1 MNDGDDLLARIEVSQ
16 ARRWLGIV
24 MLYGL
29 GVLLIYVAFAT
40 PPEPAWLVFLIAAG
54 LGSLWMGEAMRRGTE
69 SGLVLTEAG
78 LFDRDG
84 TLLAAFDDILKV
96 ERGFLAFKPSNGFV
110 VTTTTPGQRRW
121 RPGLYWRVGRRIGV
135 GGVTAASQT
144 RMMADLMSARLMIRE
159 GRFGS

>member
-1 MNDGDDLLARIEVSQ
+1 MNGDDEVMARIEVSQ
-16 ARRWLGIV
+16 ARRWLGIL

-29 GVLLIYVAFAT
+29 GALLLYVAFST

-69 SGLVLTEAG
+69 SGLVLTESG

-84 TLLAAFDDILKV
+84 SLLAAFDDIRKV

-110 VTTTTPGQRRW
+110 VTTTTPGRRRW

-135 GGVTAASQT
+135 GGVTAAAQT
-144 RMMADLMSARLMIRE
+144 RIMADLMSARLMIRDA
-159 GRFGS
+159 GGQT